1 MKKILPNEII
11 NNPIFLLRPLTFIL
25 IFTLMAC
32 GGNQAS
38 MEQHKTYSAQ
48 QFFTTTDFRVGSS
61 SKNIFSKINGDMIIT
76 SNETGVFNA
85 YRVDVSSGARTP
97 LTNSTDQGIYAI
109 SWFPND
115 DRFLFQ
121 QDGNGDELTH
131 IYLSNKDKSIIDLTP
146 GDNVKAGFAGWSAD
160 QKSFYVFTNERDSS
174 AFDMY
179 SYDANDYNRE
189 LLYKNEEG
197 LELADISDDGRW
209 LVYVKNNSNA
219 DSDLYIVDLKAS
231 NPKLDHITAH
241 QGNIEYASLGFSPDN
256 KELIYAT
263 NEFGEFR
270 QAWKYSMASGKKSLL
285 IAEDWDVMY
294 VSFSPSGRYQISAIN
309 NDASTDV
316 TLIDLSSNKEMTLSG
331 IPEGDLSQIR
341 FNRDE
346 SGFVFSLNQDTSPSN
361 LYHIKLGGTPKKLT
375 NALNPEINDMHM
387 VEGEVVRFSSYD
399 GVEIPGIL
407 YQPKNASAA
416 NPVPALVWVHGGPGG
431 QSRKGYSA
439 AIQHLVNHGYA
450 VYQIN
455 NRGSS
460 GYGKTF
466 YHLDDLKHGEADL
479 GDVVASREFLSSF
492 EWINGDRIGII
503 GGSYGGYM
511 VAAALAFEP
520 ESFDVGINIFGV
532 TNWVRTLES
541 IPPWWGSFRTA
552 LFAELGDPSTDKDR
566 LTAISPLFHAEKII
580 KPLLV
585 VQGANDPRV
594 LQVES
599 DELVERVMANDVPV
613 EYVLFDDEG
622 HGFRKRINRVTA
634 SEAYLS
640 FLEKYL

>member
-219 DSDLYIVDLKAS
+219 DSDLYIV
-231 NPKLDHITAH
+231 
-241 QGNIEYASLGFSPDN
+241 GF
-256 KELIYAT
+256 E
-263 NEFGEFR
+263 GC
-270 QAWKYSMASGKKSLL
+270 KSE
-285 IAEDWDVMY
+285 IRSY
-294 VSFSPSGRYQISAIN
+294 N
-309 NDASTDV
+309 C
-316 TLIDLSSNKEMTLSG
+316 SS
-331 IPEGDLSQIR
+331 R
-341 FNRDE
+341 
-346 SGFVFSLNQDTSPSN
+346 
-361 LYHIKLGGTPKKLT
+361 
-375 NALNPEINDMHM
+375 
-387 VEGEVVRFSSYD
+387 
-399 GVEIPGIL
+399 
-407 YQPKNASAA
+407 
-416 NPVPALVWVHGGPGG
+416 
-431 QSRKGYSA
+431 
-439 AIQHLVNHGYA
+439 
-450 VYQIN
+450 
-455 NRGSS
+455 
-460 GYGKTF
+460 
-466 YHLDDLKHGEADL
+466 
-479 GDVVASREFLSSF
+479 
-492 EWINGDRIGII
+492 
-503 GGSYGGYM
+503 
-511 VAAALAFEP
+511 
-520 ESFDVGINIFGV
+520 
-532 TNWVRTLES
+532 
-541 IPPWWGSFRTA
+541 
-552 LFAELGDPSTDKDR
+552 
-566 LTAISPLFHAEKII
+566 
-580 KPLLV
+580 
-585 VQGANDPRV
+585 
-594 LQVES
+594 
-599 DELVERVMANDVPV
+599 
-613 EYVLFDDEG
+613 
-622 HGFRKRINRVTA
+622 
-634 SEAYLS
+634 
-640 FLEKYL
+640 